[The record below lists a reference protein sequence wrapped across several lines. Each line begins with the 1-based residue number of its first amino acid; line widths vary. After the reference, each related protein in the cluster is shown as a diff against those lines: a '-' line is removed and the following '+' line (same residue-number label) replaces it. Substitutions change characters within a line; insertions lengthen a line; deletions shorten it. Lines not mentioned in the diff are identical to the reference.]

1 MVADEITK
9 IDTKMVINSIF
20 RQQNGQFELVAVLMI
35 MLVVDQLGGGGCCWG
50 VGRQVGGGGGDGH
63 GGGVGHQG
71 GHQHVQGHGQG
82 EEDRVKAVVCDDSI
96 GFGGCFGSD

>member
-50 VGRQVGGGGGDGH
+50 VGRQVGGGGGGGH

-71 GHQHVQGHGQG
+71 GH
-82 EEDRVKAVVCDDSI
+82 
-96 GFGGCFGSD
+96 